1 MTVWFDRRNWDWPI
15 LVALVAAALLLS
27 TGVLMARYEDQ
38 IYAAQLERDIEEQAH
53 ILAASVAAAV
63 TFDDSAAAQEYINA
77 FTVNPELQGVA
88 VYGQQGRQ
96 IAHFSRPGDLALAA
110 IAPAAG
116 TEVVAGVMA
125 ITVPV
130 TQGGHALG
138 MVTLHANTEPWQRR
152 VTRYAGL
159 VLLVTMGALV
169 IAVLSFSQAALV
181 RRARQLT
188 DVNLRLHD
196 EMTERQKTE
205 EALRQSQKMEA
216 VGQLSGGI
224 AHDFNNLIMIA
235 KGNLRLLRRKLG
247 LQGEQNARYID
258 AADEALDRATA
269 VTQRILAF
277 SRRQPLSP
285 KPVRLGELIA
295 GMGDLLRHS
304 VGEKITIATQL
315 HDHWSAFCD
324 VNQMEN
330 VILNLAIN
338 ARDAMPEGGTLAIE
352 TRDATLTVPP
362 PEVSDFAPGD
372 YVMMTLR
379 DNGEGMSEVVRQR
392 ALDPFFTTK
401 PLGKGTGLGLSM
413 TFGFVRQ
420 SNGYLAIVSTPGQG
434 AAITIYMP
442 RHVESAS

>member
-1 MTVWFDRRNWDWPI
+1 MTGWLDRRNWDWPI
-15 LVALVAAALLLS
+15 LVALVAAALLLA

-38 IYAAQLERDIEEQAH
+38 IYAAQLERDIQEQAL

-63 TFDDSAAAQEYINA
+63 TFDDSEAAREYINA

-88 VYGQQGRQ
+88 VYGQQGKQ
-96 IAHFSRPGDLALAA
+96 IAHFSRPGDAPLSAT
-110 IAPAAG
+110 APAAG
-116 TEVVAGVMA
+116 TEIVGGVMA

-130 TQGGHALG
+130 TQAGRALG
-138 MVTLHANTEPWQRR
+138 MVTLHANTEPLQRR

-196 EMTERQKTE
+196 EMAERQKTE

-247 LQGEQNARYID
+247 LHGEQNVRYID
-258 AADEALDRATA
+258 ATDEALDRATA

-285 KPVRLGELIA
+285 RPVRLGDLIA
-295 GMGDLLRHS
+295 GMGDLLHHS
-304 VGEKITIATQL
+304 VGEKVTIATHL
-315 HDHWSAFCD
+315 EDHWSAFCD

-338 ARDAMPEGGTLAIE
+338 ARDAMPDGGTLAIE
-352 TRDATLTVPP
+352 THDAKLTVPP
-362 PEVSDFAPGD
+362 PGVSDFTPGD
-372 YVMMTLR
+372 YVLMTLR
-379 DNGEGMSEVVRQR
+379 DNGEGMSEAVRER

-420 SNGYLAIVSTPGQG
+420 SNGYLAIASTPGRG

-442 RHVESAS
+442 RHVESAP